1 MSEFRLHSPP
11 AISPSMQGDAWRG
24 VPTDQQSK
32 TSEHSVGTV
41 QRASNYRPS
50 AGSAR
55 SLGSSSSARLQAGRE
70 NLAAKRDGSH
80 SSLKISPYST
90 SSSLVRRTSKR
101 ASHRPRWENDT
112 PLAPYEQRV
121 STLLAEAGP
130 LEDIDLN
137 AVCGDSPQG
146 RHESAQDAKD
156 NVNRGLSFDYRTQ
169 ETLSTPR
176 IPSDVSREVTGPR
189 SFDIGTDH
197 PLKSENPLKRLVGT
211 LRTQGPKRRHSLTVR
226 KERWI
231 LDDFD
236 EGKAIEIDSPQ
247 TRRLNGHQKAS
258 SWSSSGLRHAIKSA
272 TVRLQSTTNAPRSSM
287 FSRARLLRNNRGSR
301 VSNAA
306 SKASIDGDQVAARA
320 AEHAA
325 RERAVQRRRILE
337 ELISSEESYVAD
349 LKVLLHVGGPS
360 KSSSGASVA
369 DMIL

>member
-1 MSEFRLHSPP
+1 M
-11 AISPSMQGDAWRG
+11 
-24 VPTDQQSK
+24 
-32 TSEHSVGTV
+32 GTI

-55 SLGSSSSARLQAGRE
+55 SLGSSSSARLQVGRE
-70 NLAAKRDGSH
+70 NLAARRDGSH

-90 SSSLVRRTSKR
+90 SSSLIRRTSRR
-101 ASHRPRWENDT
+101 ASHRSRWENDT
-112 PLAPYEQRV
+112 PLATYEQRV

-137 AVCGDSPQG
+137 AGFGDSPQS
-146 RHESAQDAKD
+146 RHESAQDADD
-156 NVNRGLSFDYRTQ
+156 NVNRGLSYDYRKQ
-169 ETLSTPR
+169 ETLLTPR
-176 IPSDVSREVTGPR
+176 VPSDVSREATDPKL
-189 SFDIGTDH
+189 FDIGTDH

-236 EGKAIEIDSPQ
+236 EGKPIEIDSPQ
-247 TRRLNGHQKAS
+247 SRGLTGHQKAS

-272 TVRLQSTTNAPRSSM
+272 TVRLQSTTNTPRSSM
-287 FSRARLLRNNRGSR
+287 FSRARLLRSNRGSR

-360 KSSSGASVA
+360 KSS
-369 DMIL
+369 